1 MKRSVT
7 LHSQCTLDI
16 KHGLKRVTVGRVN
29 KGTMYESDTNA
40 VFATLIY
47 DLQKNKIR
55 HLTVNLG
62 QQFVFVCNS
71 TATTDN
77 M

>member
-1 MKRSVT
+1 MA
-7 LHSQCTLDI
+7 
-16 KHGLKRVTVGRVN
+16 GRVN
-29 KGTMYESDTNA
+29 KGTTYESDMNA
-40 VFATLIY
+40 VFANIIY

-55 HLTVNLG
+55 RLTVKLG

-71 TATTDN
+71 TATRDK